1 MTPSQRLEH
10 ISCPYCA
17 SNRHWPWAQELGFT
31 TVRCEDCGLL
41 FCNPRPTAAL
51 IDAAVRTGAHGEE
64 AQGLVVSA
72 RRIDGKVDSYR
83 RLLGRLFDDLWQ
95 GGETVSWLDVGAG
108 YGEVL
113 EAVSSLAPAGS
124 QIVGLEP
131 MHPKAVRARERG
143 LKIIEDYLRP
153 GLAPVDVISLVDV
166 FSHLPDFGAF
176 LEDLKHTLRPGGQ
189 LFLETGNLA
198 DLEARSEF
206 PGELGL
212 PDHLV
217 FAGERHIV
225 GYLSRAGFEI
235 VRIERERIDGW
246 LNLAKN
252 VAKLALGRPSALS
265 VPYRS
270 AYRQLRVRAR
280 LLPSQV
286 SLPNR

>member
-1 MTPSQRLEH
+1 M
-10 ISCPYCA
+10 
-17 SNRHWPWAQELGFT
+17 
-31 TVRCEDCGLL
+31 
-41 FCNPRPTAAL
+41 
-51 IDAAVRTGAHGEE
+51 
-64 AQGLVVSA
+64 
-72 RRIDGKVDSYR
+72 
-83 RLLGRLFDDLWQ
+83 
-95 GGETVSWLDVGAG
+95 
-108 YGEVL
+108 
-113 EAVSSLAPAGS
+113 
-124 QIVGLEP
+124 
-131 MHPKAVRARERG
+131 
-143 LKIIEDYLRP
+143 
-153 GLAPVDVISLVDV
+153 
-166 FSHLPDFGAF
+166 
-176 LEDLKHTLRPGGQ
+176 
-189 LFLETGNLA
+189 A

-252 VAKLALGRPSALS
+252 VAKLALGRPAALA

-280 LLPSQV
+280 LLPSHV

>member
-1 MTPSQRLEH
+1 MTSSQRLEH
-10 ISCPYCA
+10 IPCPYCG
-17 SNRHWPWAQELGFT
+17 STRHRPWAQELGFT
-31 TVRCEDCGLL
+31 TVRCEDCRLL
-41 FCNPRPTAAL
+41 FCNPRPVAAL

-64 AQGLVVSA
+64 AKGLVVSA
-72 RRIDGKVDSYR
+72 RRIDGKVDAYR
-83 RLLGRLFDDLWQ
+83 RLLGRLFDDLWRS
-95 GGETVSWLDVGAG
+95 GEQVSWLDVGAG

-113 EAVSSLAPAGS
+113 EAVLALAPSGS
-124 QIVGLEP
+124 QVVGLEP
-131 MHPKAVRARERG
+131 MHPKAARARERG
-143 LKIIEDYLRP
+143 LTIIEDYLRP
-153 GLAPVDVISLVDV
+153 GLPPVDVISLVDV

-176 LEDLKHTLRPGGQ
+176 LEDLKRTLRPGGQ

-198 DLEARSEF
+198 DLDARSDF

-217 FAGERHIV
+217 FAGEKHIV
-225 GYLSRAGFEI
+225 GYLTRAGFEI

-252 VAKLALGRPSALS
+252 AAKLALGRPSALA

-280 LLPSQV
+280 LMPGQV
-286 SLPNR
+286 GAARG